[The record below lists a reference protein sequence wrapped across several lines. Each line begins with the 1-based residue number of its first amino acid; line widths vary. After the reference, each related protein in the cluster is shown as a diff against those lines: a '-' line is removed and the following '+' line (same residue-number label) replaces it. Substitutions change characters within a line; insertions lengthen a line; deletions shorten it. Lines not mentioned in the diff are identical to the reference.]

1 MTDIRILH
9 AQETQAF
16 ACRVAAAL
24 AADGHSVMRHEAGAA
39 VRPTSVRSAEP
50 LVVVW
55 SPQMLANEAA
65 INEARAAHAGRR
77 LVPVAVGRIDP
88 PASFAHLPPIDLAG
102 WTGDAED
109 SRWRF
114 VCEEI
119 ELALRHKATARAEL
133 YGDDEEETTEID
145 PENPYILPVRTIAG
159 VAAGLALVAIAVVT
173 AASFAGPG
181 REKVA
186 AGEPTQV
193 LAKLTAAPE
202 QQVETDADAP
212 AERRSQT
219 QAEPARDPA
228 PEFPPAA
235 ARLSELEPDP
245 RETAPSDADQT
256 LPGAL
261 ATLPDESIEPQNADP
276 SAERLTP
283 PAEALADSQQEPAS
297 EDAPVDSDENVS
309 GVELAEAE
317 ALRAPPPVK
326 LPPMPVDDF
335 LGVVFRDCLDC
346 PDMVEAPAGAF
357 SMGASEDDPAASA
370 AESPAQVEMVARFA
384 IARRE
389 VTFAQWDACVAAGGC
404 RAYAPS
410 DEGFGRGA
418 RPVINVSYADA
429 ERYAQWLSAR
439 TGHAYRLPSEAEW
452 EYAARAGAP
461 TPYVGGAALSPQRA
475 NYDGALKSD
484 EDEPVSLRMT
494 TPTGSYPANGFGLYD
509 AMGNVREWTADC
521 WTASHDAAAN
531 ADCSARVVKGGAYD
545 SGPAQLRPAHRT
557 ALAETAREP
566 VTGFRVVRD
575 LD

>member
-24 AADGHSVMRHEAGAA
+24 AAAGHSVRRSEAGRSESGSGAPA
-39 VRPTSVRSAEP
+39 HNPRSAEP

-55 SPQMLANEAA
+55 SPQMLQSEAA
-65 INEARAAHAGRR
+65 INEARAALAGRR

-102 WTGDAED
+102 WNGDAED

-133 YGDDEEETTEID
+133 YGDDEDETTEID
-145 PENPYILPVRTIAG
+145 PDTPYMVPIRTIAG

-173 AASFAGPG
+173 AASLAGSD
-181 REKVA
+181 REKIA
-186 AGEPTQV
+186 AGESSPV
-193 LAKLTAAPE
+193 LAKLAPAPE
-202 QQVETDADAP
+202 AP
-212 AERRSQT
+212 APETRAPETRDEPAREIV
-219 QAEPARDPA
+219 AEPATV
-228 PEFPPAA
+228 AA
-235 ARLSELEPDP
+235 HSAALDL
-245 RETAPSDADQT
+245 TAPDSGANDAASRELAA
-256 LPGAL
+256 LPVETVEAP
-261 ATLPDESIEPQNADP
+261 AQNADA

-283 PAEALADSQQEPAS
+283 PVEAFAESPQ
-297 EDAPVDSDENVS
+297 DAPGEEAPSQPVDEASS
-309 GVELAEAE
+309 IELAEAAAE
-317 ALRAPPPVK
+317 APPPLK
-326 LPPMPVDDF
+326 LPPKPVDDF

-346 PDMVEAPAGAF
+346 PDMAEIPAGAF
-357 SMGASEDDPAASA
+357 AMGAGGDDPARN
-370 AESPAQVEMVARFA
+370 ESETPARVEMVASFA
-384 IARRE
+384 MSRRE

-404 RAYAPS
+404 RAYAPE
-410 DEGFGRGA
+410 DAGFGRGA

-461 TPYVGGAALSPQRA
+461 TPYAGGAALSPQRA

-484 EDEPVSLRMT
+484 EEEPVSLRMT

-509 AMGNVREWTADC
+509 AMGNVREWTANC
-521 WTASHDAAAN
+521 WTASHDPAAD